1 MMTPLARVAL
11 AVILAALPVAGALAQ
26 TYPAKAIRVVVPFAP
41 GGTSDIIGR
50 TLGQRLS
57 EAWKQPVIMDNRA
70 GVAGSLG
77 ASIAAKSP
85 PDGYTLL
92 VGNVGPVA
100 VNPQIYKAVEY
111 DSIRDFTPITLAVTA
126 PQIVVVHPS
135 VPAKTFKEFNALV
148 TRQKGNLTYGSS
160 GPGSISHLCAEL
172 YKRMTKTDMLHV
184 PFKASAFITTAVL
197 AGEIDLVFSDMAV
210 VLPHVQAGRL
220 RALAVTGPKQTPLV
234 PGIPTVSESGVP
246 GFNMTSWWGMFG
258 PAGMPRPI
266 VNQLN
271 TELVRILKTPE
282 VHKTF
287 ATLGVDAANSTPEEL
302 AALVK
307 AEVPK
312 YAKLISEIGIP
323 KQ

>member
-1 MMTPLARVAL
+1 MKKLLTSIALSVLLAPS
-11 AVILAALPVAGALAQ
+11 LAAGQA
-26 TYPAKAIRVVVPFAP
+26 YPAKAIRVVVPFAP

-77 ASIAAKSP
+77 ASIAAKSA

-92 VGNVGPVA
+92 VGNVGPIA
-100 VNPQIYKAVEY
+100 VNNQIYKAVEY
-111 DSIRDFTPITLAVTA
+111 DSLKDFTPITLAVTA

-148 TRQKGNLTYGSS
+148 KNQKGNITYGSS
-160 GPGSISHLCAEL
+160 GPGSISHLSAEL

-184 PFKASAFITTAVL
+184 PFKASAFITTAL
-197 AGEIDLVFSDMAV
+197 LSGEIDAVFSDMAV

-220 RALAVTGPKQTPLV
+220 RALAVTGPKPTPLV
-234 PGIPTVSESGVP
+234 PGVPTVSESGVP

-258 PAGMPRPI
+258 PAGLPQPVVTR
-266 VNQLN
+266 LN
-271 TELVRILKTPE
+271 TELVRILKLPD
-282 VHKTF
+282 VQKTF
-287 ATLGVDAANSTPEEL
+287 ATLGVDAATSTPEEL

-307 AEVPK
+307 SEVPR
-312 YAKLISEIGIP
+312 YAKLIAEIGIP